1 VVSGDLIELIQ
12 GIRNELEIERLTGMT
27 LHFAFDPAAAVIYR
41 LEQKYESLK
50 SLFCVLTFSGSPDT
64 KSLLGDMGKG
74 AQAANEL
81 RELFGSRDDVD
92 FQSIRYEIVGQSRLH
107 SEFHLVGI
115 RDKHGVHVI
124 KFRYIPNAL
133 FYGFLGSKIIEHNFA
148 KLAKVCGEVI
158 EPKGIVL
165 LFEAL
170 HCGCENRL
178 LKRGDEPGSNL
189 CALRIFR
196 DGRQPRFRMLTV
208 GVEVSARLKHIHHVH
223 IDLC

>member
-1 VVSGDLIELIQ
+1 
-12 GIRNELEIERLTGMT
+12 M
-27 LHFAFDPAAAVIYR
+27 
-41 LEQKYESLK
+41 
-50 SLFCVLTFSGSPDT
+50 
-64 KSLLGDMGKG
+64 
-74 AQAANEL
+74 
-81 RELFGSRDDVD
+81 
-92 FQSIRYEIVGQSRLH
+92 
-107 SEFHLVGI
+107 VGI

-208 GVEVSARLKHIHHVH
+208 GVEVSARLIFRALEQMEGLLKHIHHV
-223 IDLC
+223 DLPLESVSHN